1 MKKIAFLFIAGIFS
15 LGITSAQSVSFGIKG
30 GLNFST
36 LNFDEV
42 TNIISNASN
51 YDLES
56 DEAFTGYH
64 FGAFARVKV
73 FSLYIQPELY
83 FTTSGGKILVEETPE
98 AGEVVRSVKQIQYN
112 KIDLPVL
119 VGVKIGPVRAN
130 AGPVATVLLSEDNGI
145 EDIIPEMESL
155 SKSATVGLQAGVGFD
170 LFKFLTI
177 DYRFEGSLSKYG
189 DKFTVG
195 GSDYPF
201 DARANIHLI
210 SLGIMF

>member
-15 LGITSAQSVSFGIKG
+15 LGIASAQSVNFGVKG

-64 FGAFARVKV
+64 FGAFVRVKV

-83 FTTSGGKILVEETPE
+83 FTTSGGKVLVEETPD
-98 AGEVVRSVKQIQYN
+98 AGEVVRSVRQIKYN

-119 VGVKIGPVRAN
+119 VGFKLGPLRLN
-130 AGPVATVLLSEDNGI
+130 AGPVATVLLSEENGV
-145 EDIIPEMESL
+145 EDIIPELEVL
-155 SKSATVGLQAGVGFD
+155 SKSATVGLQAGAGVD
-170 LFKFLTI
+170 LFKFLTL

-195 GSDYPF
+195 GTDYPF
-201 DARANIHLI
+201 DSRANLHLI